1 MLAITRLGSIV
12 EIREFSY
19 DDIGRLVAVW
29 GVLDGTTQHGIWPI
43 ADIVEFVNR

>member
-12 EIREFSY
+12 EIRELSY
-19 DDIGRLVAVW
+19 DDSGKLIAVW
-29 GVLDGTTQHGIWPI
+29 GVLEGTTHHGVWSI